1 MKVNVLFGL
10 VFFFITC
17 LNTLYAACQ
26 ANNQANVP
34 IKISFIN
41 TINNIPVVLD
51 SGNYT
56 NCWNETFNIN
66 ALKYYISNV
75 QLQTAE
81 KKIAAEKNS
90 YHLINEEDSASKNF
104 SFTASPGIYKTLSF
118 LIGIDS
124 LMNVSGAQTNALDPL
139 NGMFWTWNSGYIMFK
154 LEGYSAGS
162 AVIKNKIEY
171 HIGGFSGANNVLRR
185 VELNIENSAV
195 LLDKNSTTEI
205 IVHTDLS
212 KIWNAVHELKIS
224 KTPICTTPGIL
235 AAGIAD
241 NYSKAFE
248 ILKVIHP

>member
-1 MKVNVLFGL
+1 MKVNVLLGV
-10 VFFFITC
+10 VFFFIAC
-17 LNTLYAACQ
+17 FNTLDAACQ
-26 ANNQANVP
+26 ANKQTNVT

-41 TINNIPVVLD
+41 TINNLPVILD
-51 SGNYT
+51 SGNFT
-56 NCWNETFNIN
+56 NCWNETFNIT

-90 YHLINEEDSASKNF
+90 YHLINEEDSASKSF
-104 SFTASPGIYKTLSF
+104 SFMASNGSYKTLSF

-124 LMNVSGAQTNALDPL
+124 LQNVSGAQTNALDPL

-154 LEGYSAGS
+154 LEGYSSGS
-162 AVIKNKIEY
+162 ALVKNKIEY
-171 HIGGFSGANNVLRR
+171 HIGGFSGANSVLRR
-185 VELNIENSAV
+185 VELNIESNAV
-195 LLDKNSTTEI
+195 LINKNSTTEI
-205 IVHTDLS
+205 IVRTDLS
-212 KIWNAVHELKIS
+212 KIWNVVHELKIS
-224 KTPICTTPGIL
+224 DTPICTTPGIL